1 MHKLFTIATNTF
13 IETLRQ
19 PVYAIIIIAAL
30 FLFFISPSLTMYT
43 MSDDNKLLREIGL
56 STLFLASLFI
66 AIFSASGAVAEEIEN
81 KTITTVLSKPVQ
93 RPIFIIAK
101 FFGVSAAVILAHY
114 ICTIALLMTIRH
126 GVLES
131 VSDTHDWTVLG
142 TAAVVVAA
150 AFLLSALFNY
160 VYDWK
165 FSSAAIVLTAIFT
178 TLGIVFLSFIDRNW
192 QFNPQDNGLN
202 AVDIYGSV
210 LLLLAAIIIVALAV
224 ALSAR
229 FNIVVTLSACI
240 GIFLLGLVSDY
251 TFGKLAEKQV
261 LWAKLWATIGRFLVP
276 NLQAFTVAELNGNVV
291 GCCALQIIWSD
302 LAEIKSLAVDETNKD
317 KGIGKM
323 LVAAAIEQ
331 ARQLG
336 LPRVFALTLNPAFF
350 EKLGFQIIEKETLP
364 MKVWSDCAA
373 CPKQQNCDEI
383 AVIKSE
389 LK

>member
-1 MHKLFTIATNTF
+1 MYKLFTIAKNTF

-30 FLFFISPSLTMYT
+30 FLFFLSPSLTMYT

-101 FFGVSAAVILAHY
+101 FLGVSAAVILAHY

-131 VSDTHDWTVLG
+131 ASDTHDWTVVG
-142 TAAVVVAA
+142 TAAVVVGG
-150 AFLLSALFNY
+150 AFLLSAFFNY

-165 FSSAAIVLTAIFT
+165 FSSTAIVLTGIFA

-192 QFNPQDNGLN
+192 QFNPADNGMN
-202 AVDIYGSV
+202 TVDIYGSV

-251 TFGKLAEKQV
+251 TFGRLAEKQV
-261 LWAKLWATIGRFLVP
+261 LWAKLWATIGRYLVP
-276 NLQAFTVAELNGNVV
+276 NLQIFW
-291 GCCALQIIWSD
+291 ISD
-302 LAEIKSLAVDETNKD
+302 AIYEGSEVPLKYILITASYAVCYTIAILALAVA
-317 KGIGKM
+317 
-323 LVAAAIEQ
+323 LFQ
-331 ARQLG
+331 RRQVG
-336 LPRVFALTLNPAFF
+336 
-350 EKLGFQIIEKETLP
+350 
-364 MKVWSDCAA
+364 
-373 CPKQQNCDEI
+373 
-383 AVIKSE
+383 
-389 LK
+389 